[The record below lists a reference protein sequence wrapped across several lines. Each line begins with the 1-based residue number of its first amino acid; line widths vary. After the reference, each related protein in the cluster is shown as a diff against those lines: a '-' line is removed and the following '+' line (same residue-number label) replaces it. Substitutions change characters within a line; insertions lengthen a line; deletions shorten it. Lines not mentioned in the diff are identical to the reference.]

1 MGRYV
6 LNELRKKL
14 DRFGRVDLI
23 HAPTPFARLDNITRE
38 LGGPEIYIKRDDL
51 TGLAFGGNKSR
62 KLEFIIHDILE
73 KKCDAVIT
81 WASLQSNWCL
91 QTAAAARRYGIAP
104 VLLLFS
110 PSGIPDEFD
119 GNLLLDHILDADIHI
134 QTGAEGRVVT
144 MEEAET
150 HVDDLMRQAKE
161 WGYTPYHAPIGGS
174 SVGGSMDQPLGAVG
188 YVEGFL
194 EMYDQACRQNIRFTH
209 AIHAS
214 GSGGTQAGLV
224 VGAAAL
230 DDSVRIIGIS
240 VSEEKKSYTSLVRN
254 ICLGT
259 MDVLELGFDLPDEKI
274 DVRDE
279 YIGPGYGVVTKDVC
293 EVLRKTA
300 VLEGIYLDPVYTGKA
315 MVALTDLIRKGEL
328 TRDHRV
334 VFCHTG
340 GTAALFPH
348 RKTITSHLSD

>member
-1 MGRYV
+1 MASCD
-6 LNELRKKL
+6 LRKKL
-14 DRFGRVDLI
+14 DRFGKVDLI
-23 HAPTPFARLDNITRE
+23 YAPTPFARLENMTRE

-62 KLEFIIHDILE
+62 KLQHIIFDILE

-104 VLLLFS
+104 ILLLFS
-110 PSGIPDEFD
+110 PVGVPEEFD

-134 QTGAEGRVVT
+134 QKGEEGRIVT
-144 MEEAET
+144 MEEAEA
-150 HVDDLMRQAKE
+150 HVEVLMRQAME

-174 SVGGSMDQPLGAVG
+174 FVGGSMDRPLGAIG

-194 EMYDQACRQNIRFTH
+194 ELYDQAQRQGLSFTH
-209 AIHAS
+209 VIHAS

-224 VGAAAL
+224 VGAAAV
-230 DDSVRIIGIS
+230 DDSVHIIGIS
-240 VSEEKKSYTSLVRN
+240 VSEEKKSFASLVKD
-254 ICLGT
+254 ICRDT
-259 MDVLELGFDLPDEKI
+259 MDALKLGFDLPDEKI
-274 DVRDE
+274 DVRDN
-279 YIGPGYGVVTKDVC
+279 YLQAGYGVVTKEVC
-293 EVLRKTA
+293 EILRKTA

-315 MVALTDLIRKGEL
+315 MIALTDLIKKGEL
-328 TRDHRV
+328 TRDHRA
-334 VFCHTG
+334 VFYHTG

-348 RKTITSHLSD
+348 RKTITSHLTD